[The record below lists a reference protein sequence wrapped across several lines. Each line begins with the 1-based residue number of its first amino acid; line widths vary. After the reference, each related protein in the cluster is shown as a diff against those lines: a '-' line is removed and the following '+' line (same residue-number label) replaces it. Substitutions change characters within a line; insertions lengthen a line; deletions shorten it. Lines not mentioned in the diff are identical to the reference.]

1 MYKIITVCSTAINT
15 VLELEADPYFYSLS
29 FLPCA
34 ALFSLLLN
42 VPWIFTNIQNVPLLW
57 ALQQLPYQLM
67 ILH

>member
-15 VLELEADPYFYSLS
+15 VLEADPYFYSLS

-34 ALFSLLLN
+34 ALFFLLLN
-42 VPWIFTNIQNVPLLW
+42 VPWVFTNIQNVPLLW